1 MITFLTGE
9 NSFEIEVEIKSIVS
23 ASGLVPEIIDGSAID
38 LNQLSGLLTGI
49 SLFSDKRLII
59 IKNLSDNTQ
68 IWTDFADWLIRVS
81 EDINLVLVDTKPDK
95 RTRTYKEL
103 QKLGVVKEHTPWT
116 ERDSHNAIEWVTNT
130 AKSEGLELN
139 KKCAQLLIDKI
150 GFDQWQLWH
159 GIIKLSL
166 LGKVD
171 EQIINDIIDANP
183 SENVFNLFESALRSD
198 RAAVS
203 RMIRTLEL
211 TEDPFRMFG
220 LLSGQ
225 AYQLATLSVSDD
237 ASSIVAKDLGA
248 HPYAL
253 SKLSPYAKKLGRSG
267 ARKVI
272 SLFSKADDDMKISAG
287 DPWLLIERALLGVAD
302 V

>member
-9 NSFEIEVEIKSIVS
+9 NSFEVEAEIKSIIS
-23 ASGLVPEIIDGSAID
+23 ISGLVPEIVDGSAID
-38 LNQLSGLLTGI
+38 LNELTGLLTGM
-49 SLFSDKRLII
+49 SLFSGKRLII

-68 IWTDFADWLIRVS
+68 IWTDFADWLTRVS
-81 EDINLVLVDTKPDK
+81 DDINLVIVDTKPDK

-116 ERDSHNAIEWVTNT
+116 ERDNNKVVEWVIDT
-130 AKSEGLELN
+130 AGSEGLELN
-139 KKCAQLLIDKI
+139 KKCVQLLIDRI

-159 GIIKLSL
+159 GIVKLSL
-166 LGKVD
+166 LDKVD
-171 EQIINDIIDANP
+171 EQVINDIIDANP

-198 RAAVS
+198 RATVS
-203 RMIRTLEL
+203 RMIRILEL

-225 AYQLATLSVSDD
+225 AYQMSTLAVSDE
-237 ASSIVAKDLGA
+237 ASSIVAKELGA

-253 SKLSPYAKKLGRSG
+253 SKLSSYAKKMGRGG

-302 V
+302 I